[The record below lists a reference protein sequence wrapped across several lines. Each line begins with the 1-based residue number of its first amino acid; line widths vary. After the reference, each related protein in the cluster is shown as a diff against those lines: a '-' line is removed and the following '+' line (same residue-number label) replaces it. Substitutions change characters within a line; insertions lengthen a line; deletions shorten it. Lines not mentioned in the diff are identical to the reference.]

1 MVEIG
6 DDMRAFAEI
15 LGELGV
21 ELAYIAR
28 RIIRNAWNEP
38 EYRGEVAISL
48 TVGLGAPTNLQ
59 FEIGD
64 LRHSRSRK
72 SERNRLRRR

>member
-28 RIIRNAWNEP
+28 RTIRNAWNEP
-38 EYRGEVAISL
+38 GI
-48 TVGLGAPTNLQ
+48 
-59 FEIGD
+59 
-64 LRHSRSRK
+64 
-72 SERNRLRRR
+72 